1 MKAKL
6 SIITIF
12 LVFTTSIIAQNP
24 KNILD
29 KASDAYQKAGGV
41 VATFTLDSKDTKT
54 QNVYSYDGT
63 AHMKGDKFKIEIPDA
78 ITWFDGAT
86 QWVYIKDTDEVN
98 ITEPTGE
105 ELQSISPSVLF
116 NIYKKG
122 FNLSYKGEKRSAGK
136 TVHEIEL
143 TPQKKIGEFTKIVVQ
158 IDKLNNIFH
167 KVTLIDK
174 NGLENTLTIKKYQT
188 GNTFADD
195 LFKFSKTE
203 YPSAEIIDLR

>member
-1 MKAKL
+1 MKARL
-6 SIITIF
+6 FIITILLAF
-12 LVFTTSIIAQNP
+12 SYSIAAQNA

-29 KASDAYQKAGGV
+29 KASDAYQKAGDV
-41 VATFTLDSKDTKT
+41 IAAFTLDSKDTKT
-54 QNVYSYDGT
+54 QNLYSYDGT

-78 ITWFDGAT
+78 ITWFDGKT

-122 FNLSYKGEKRSAGK
+122 FNLSYKGEKMSAGK
-136 TVHEIEL
+136 TVYEIEL
-143 TPQKKIGEFTKIVVQ
+143 TPQKKVGDFTKIIVQ
-158 IDKLNNIFH
+158 INKSNNIFH
-167 KVTLIDK
+167 KITLFDK

-188 GNTFADD
+188 GNTFTDD
-195 LFKFSKTE
+195 LFKFSKTD